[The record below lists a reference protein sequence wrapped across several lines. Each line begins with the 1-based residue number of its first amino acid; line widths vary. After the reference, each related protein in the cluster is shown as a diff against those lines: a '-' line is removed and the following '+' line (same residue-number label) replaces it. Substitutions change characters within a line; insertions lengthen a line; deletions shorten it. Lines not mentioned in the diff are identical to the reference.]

1 MIFFLCKRFK
11 VLLPETLR
19 HIFGNFG
26 GPCCLSRGKT
36 TDTQHD
42 SALEAEVNANDNMYW
57 NYRETFARP
66 TVIQQ
71 ARRSLHKSLTGLRR
85 VNPLGLNPVQARTT
99 WTGNPSRRSFSSI
112 FQRRSV
118 VSTHPSVSQVSLF
131 PDLSGTASVP
141 PSPPPL
147 PPLYTAFPSARPSSI
162 PGQWTGLIQD
172 DTKGSFAPMKAP
184 PAVFKPTENR
194 RISQVTPTSL
204 QRVPAA

>member
-1 MIFFLCKRFK
+1 M
-11 VLLPETLR
+11 
-19 HIFGNFG
+19 
-26 GPCCLSRGKT
+26 SRGKT
-36 TDTQHD
+36 TDTQHGRV
-42 SALEAEVNANDNMYW
+42 LEAEVNPNDDRYW
-57 NYRETFARP
+57 DYRETFARP
-66 TVIQQ
+66 TVIQR

-131 PDLSGTASVP
+131 PDLSGTVSVP